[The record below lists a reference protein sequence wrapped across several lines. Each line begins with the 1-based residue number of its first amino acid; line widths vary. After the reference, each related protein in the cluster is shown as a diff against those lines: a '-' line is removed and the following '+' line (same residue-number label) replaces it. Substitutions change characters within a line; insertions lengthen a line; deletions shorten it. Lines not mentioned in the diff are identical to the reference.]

1 MLNIFVYQNKF
12 PINTKLVDDLILI
25 ESKYEGSF
33 CINIVH
39 SKQELNNILNKGI
52 NVDIL
57 FFNEIC
63 NINIIYENINVV
75 KKQNVD
81 VLYIFPLLYAN
92 ALLENLYQ
100 IGSTTFISDCIDT
113 EKIESLLLY
122 KKTNDSRNTHFICKN
137 RRRVI
142 SIPYSNIQYFEGE
155 KRYVHI
161 ITNSGGIE
169 TFIGKTSEVYESILK
184 TTYTFVRIHQSYI
197 VNLDYVKIITSK
209 SIILKSDI
217 HIPISK
223 KYLKQVY
230 QTMALYCD
238 NNLKTI

>member
-25 ESKYEGSF
+25 ESKFEGSF
-33 CINIVH
+33 FINIVQ

-52 NVDIL
+52 ILDML
-57 FFNEIC
+57 FFNGIC
-63 NINIIYENINVV
+63 NMSIIYEIINII
-75 KKQNVD
+75 KKQNLNI
-81 VLYIFPLLYAN
+81 LYIFPLLYAN

-113 EKIESLLLY
+113 KKIESLLLY
-122 KKTNDSRNTHFICKN
+122 QKTNDSSNMHFICKN
-137 RRRVI
+137 RRKMI

-161 ITNSGGIE
+161 ITNSGGME
-169 TFIGKTSEVYESILK
+169 TFIGKTSEVYESILN
-184 TTYTFVRIHQSYI
+184 TTYTFIRTHQSYI
-197 VNLDYVKIITSK
+197 VNLDYVKTFTSK
-209 SIILKSDI
+209 LIILKSDI